1 MRFSGLSAFPL
12 TPMNESGIQEQVFTH
27 LIDRLA
33 RARVDSIGVLGSTGS
48 YPYLTRHERAQVTKL
63 ALRHACGTPVM
74 VGIGALRTRDV
85 LELAED
91 AQTAGAS
98 AVMLAPVSYQ
108 KLTDQE
114 VYGLYET
121 VSMSLSIPLC
131 VYDNPATTHFS
142 FSDELFS
149 QVAQLPQVKSI
160 KMSPLHTDD
169 QASART
175 RVDNLR
181 KLLPPH
187 VSIGVSGDWGGLTG
201 LKAGCDIWYSAMGG
215 LFPETILGIARD
227 VQMGEYDMAEQ
238 FANDLIPIWELFRR
252 HGSIRVIA
260 TAAEV
265 LGIIDHFP
273 LPHPL
278 QPLGEEDRFLL
289 KAILQELEL
298 S

>member
-12 TPMNESGIQEQVFTH
+12 TPMNESGIQEQVFTQ
-27 LIDRLA
+27 LIDRLTK
-33 RARVDSIGVLGSTGS
+33 ARVDSIGVLGSTGS
-48 YPYLTRHERAQVTKL
+48 YPYLTRHERAQVTQL
-63 ALRHACGTPVM
+63 ALRHACGIPVM

-85 LELAED
+85 LDLAED
-91 AQTAGAS
+91 AQKAGAN

-108 KLTDQE
+108 TLTDQE

-121 VSMSLSIPLC
+121 VSTSLSIPLC

-149 QVAQLPQVKSI
+149 QIAQLPQVKSI
-160 KMSPLHTDD
+160 KMSPLTGDHT
-169 QASART
+169 SAKN

-181 KLLPPH
+181 KLLPAH

-201 LKAGCDIWYSAMGG
+201 LKAGCDIWYSAIGG
-215 LFPETILGIARD
+215 LFPETILGITRD
-227 VQMGEYDMAEQ
+227 VQMGEYDLAEQ

-260 TAAEV
+260 TAAEI
-265 LGIIDHFP
+265 LGVTDHFP

-278 QPLGEEDRFLL
+278 RPLGEEDRFLL